1 MKYIKRLDEN
11 FTITES
17 KMDKEFKAMY
27 AAIEKHDLL
36 MKIAN
41 ELFPKIA
48 KKQKDGKLVNFI
60 PLSQKQ
66 RDQVYDELVD
76 RIKDALDESVVNE
89 GSEKEDAK
97 EIFDELMDVNGEE
110 IADMDSQ
117 EAMTILSKRG
127 IRGGKANKIA
137 KELLKLTGAINEAIA
152 VEGKRGAK
160 KVVTEQMD
168 LEDELA
174 NEEFGMDFDQL
185 GSKEKEWVRDEM
197 EKAKGNYA
205 K

>member
-137 KELLKLTGAINEAIA
+137 KELLKLTSAIGESVVNESSGSEERRIA
-152 VEGKRGAK
+152 LRAMKSIAKYLNRDLRTSAQYLINAAEDVQRDIKKGKVK
-160 KVVTEQMD
+160 
-168 LEDELA
+168 
-174 NEEFGMDFDQL
+174 
-185 GSKEKEWVRDEM
+185 
-197 EKAKGNYA
+197 
-205 K
+205 